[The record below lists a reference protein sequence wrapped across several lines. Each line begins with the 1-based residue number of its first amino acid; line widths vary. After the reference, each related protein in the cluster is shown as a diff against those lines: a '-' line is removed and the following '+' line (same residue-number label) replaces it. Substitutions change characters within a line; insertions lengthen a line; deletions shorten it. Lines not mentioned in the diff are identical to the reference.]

1 MKIILI
7 IAVFIDNIYHNG
19 YVANIKIKNNNY
31 NINPNMCNVKKC
43 NVCKLNVDIK
53 DYIPI
58 NCTIPVGCPFNQK
71 LNK

>member
-43 NVCKLNVDIK
+43 NVLKK
-53 DYIPI
+53 H
-58 NCTIPVGCPFNQK
+58 VGGYLCVIYVFFMCY
-71 LNK
+71 LCVF